1 VFISFSSRS
10 FGNVLFVSFQTHKKS
25 HFPKVRRFWK
35 TRGTT
40 IASDLFA
47 LLVVGLDVAVFW
59 LNEKNS
65 CPDKSAV
72 GISVICL
79 FMRYD

>member
-1 VFISFSSRS
+1 MCYLFFSK
-10 FGNVLFVSFQTHKKS
+10 KKS

-35 TRGTT
+35 TRGAT

-59 LNEKNS
+59 LNEKTVVQANQQL
-65 CPDKSAV
+65 
-72 GISVICL
+72 GFL
-79 FMRYD
+79 